1 MEGLALTGAWVDR
14 AAGRVGL
21 LVLEMGGSSNLCDRL
36 EPGEAV
42 VLMGPTGTPTDITS
56 GETVVLVGGG
66 LGNAVLFSIGAAL
79 RAAGCRVLYFAGYK
93 LRADR
98 CKVQEIEAAAD
109 IVVWCCDEAPGF
121 VPTRAQDRAFV
132 GNPVDALRAWGRGDA
147 FVASPATS
155 GGARPT
161 ETAAIRL
168 QDADRL
174 ITIGSDR
181 LMAAVARARRGDLA
195 AHFKP
200 SLTAIASVNA
210 PMQCMMKGLCAQC
223 LQVQIDP
230 VSGAVRHVLSCV
242 QQDQP
247 MEAIDFQSLDQ
258 RLRQNSLQEKQTVRW
273 LRYLTD

>member
-1 MEGLALTGAWVDR
+1 
-14 AAGRVGL
+14 
-21 LVLEMGGSSNLCDRL
+21 
-36 EPGEAV
+36 
-42 VLMGPTGTPTDITS
+42 MGPTGTPTDIPS

-93 LRADR
+93 ARADR
-98 CKVQEIEAAAD
+98 CKVEEIEAAAD

-132 GNPVDALRAWGRGDA
+132 GTPVDALCAWGRDHDFTASSADPGDA
-147 FVASPATS
+147 ERPEAAT
-155 GGARPT
+155 
-161 ETAAIRL
+161 IRL

-181 LMAAVARARRGDLA
+181 LMAAVARARQGELA
-195 AHFKP
+195 ACFKP
-200 SLTAIASVNA
+200 SLIAIASVNA

-230 VSGAVRHVLSCV
+230 VTGAVRHVLSCV

-247 MEAIDFQSLDQ
+247 LEAIDFPSLDQ